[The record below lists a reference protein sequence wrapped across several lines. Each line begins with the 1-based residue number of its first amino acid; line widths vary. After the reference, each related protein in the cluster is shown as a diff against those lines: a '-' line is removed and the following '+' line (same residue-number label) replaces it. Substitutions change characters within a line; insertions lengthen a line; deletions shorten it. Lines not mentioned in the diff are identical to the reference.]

1 MDDQN
6 QFVAQFVQKYLEMRE
21 NEQNVVLNMS
31 SEVLENCSEIVRILV
46 FFMTIAGDGAS
57 GNNFVQV
64 VARFF
69 YIWCRFSIS

>member
-46 FFMTIAGDGAS
+46 FFMTIAGDGAN
-57 GNNFVQV
+57 GNDFVQV

-69 YIWCRFSIS
+69 LYLVSFFS